1 MSRKMRNNIAGWLF
15 VLPSF
20 ITLIV
25 FIAVPIL
32 RSFYFSLTD
41 YSVLSSPVFCGLKNY
56 VMAFKDVFVRASL
69 KNTCIYVLIT
79 VPMQTLLS
87 LVIAALIA
95 MKFQN
100 RYGRFVK
107 ACLFIPVI
115 SSSVLVGI
123 LFTLLFDTDKGVINS
138 VLGFFHIGAV
148 NWLGQSST
156 ALLTVCIAVIW
167 KNVGYF
173 LVIFYAGLMD
183 IPISLY
189 EAAQVDGA
197 SKVKQ
202 FFSITLPCMKPITY
216 LVVTLGVIWSFQ
228 SFDMVYAMTQ
238 GGPGKSTYNLVY
250 TIYNAA
256 FREYRMGYACAVAL
270 ILFVLIL
277 VVNNIQKL
285 FLGDKED

>member
-20 ITLIV
+20 LTLII

-32 RSFYFSLTD
+32 KSFYFSLTD
-41 YSVLSSPVFCGLKNY
+41 YSVLASPVFCGLKNY
-56 VMAFKDVFVRASL
+56 IMAFKDSFVQASL
-69 KNTCIYVLIT
+69 KNTCVYVLVT
-79 VPMQTLLS
+79 VPLQTILS
-87 LVIAALIA
+87 MVIAAVIA

-100 RYGRFVK
+100 KYGRFVK

-115 SSSVLVGI
+115 SSSVLVGT
-123 LFTLLFDTDKGVINS
+123 LFTLLFDTDKGVINT
-138 VLGFFHIGAV
+138 VLSWFGVAGI

-156 ALLTVCIAVIW
+156 ALITVCIAAIW

-183 IPISLY
+183 IPVSYY

-202 FFSITLPCMKPITY
+202 FFAITLPCLKPITY
-216 LVVTLGVIWSFQ
+216 LVVTLGIIWSFQ
-228 SFDMVYAMTQ
+228 SFDMVFAMTQ
-238 GGPGKSTYNLVY
+238 GGPGKSTYTLVY

-285 FLGDKED
+285 FLGEKE